1 MHYICDKNK
10 QITDA
15 CLPGIFFEYTI
26 SVFFLSSQNS
36 RYFNFSFSPVIL
48 RMISIILLYG
58 VFNYFCSSQKYK
70 DFPLFYYIKI
80 LITFFIK
87 HFPLSQS
94 FFSPIL
100 LVDIRASFQILH
112 PPSLD
117 QISTFSDCSPPPLPP
132 LINFFAV
139 SPPPPTNLGL
149 LVDFKALFGFQF

>member
-10 QITDA
+10 QMTDA

-36 RYFNFSFSPVIL
+36 RYFNCFFSPVIL
-48 RMISIILLYG
+48 RMIFIILLYG
-58 VFNYFCSSQKYK
+58 VFNYFCSSQKPS
-70 DFPLFYYIKI
+70 FPLFYYIKI
-80 LITFFIK
+80 LITFFSK

-112 PPSLD
+112 PPPLD
-117 QISTFSDCSPPPLPP
+117 QISTFSDCSPP
-132 LINFFAV
+132 
-139 SPPPPTNLGL
+139 SP
-149 LVDFKALFGFQF
+149 

>member
-36 RYFNFSFSPVIL
+36 RYFNCFFSPVIL
-48 RMISIILLYG
+48 RMIFIILLYG
-58 VFNYFCSSQKYK
+58 VFNYFCSSQKPS
-70 DFPLFYYIKI
+70 FPLFYYIKI

-112 PPSLD
+112 PPPWTKSQLF
-117 QISTFSDCSPPPLPP
+117 QIAHPRPSPL
-132 LINFFAV
+132 
-139 SPPPPTNLGL
+139 
-149 LVDFKALFGFQF
+149 

>member
-1 MHYICDKNK
+1 
-10 QITDA
+10 
-15 CLPGIFFEYTI
+15 
-26 SVFFLSSQNS
+26 
-36 RYFNFSFSPVIL
+36 
-48 RMISIILLYG
+48 MISIILLYG
-58 VFNYFCSSQKYK
+58 VFNDFCSSQKYK
-70 DFPLFYYIKI
+70 GFPLFYYIKI

-112 PPSLD
+112 PPPLD

-139 SPPPPTNLGL
+139 SPPSPTNLGL
-149 LVDFKALFGFQF
+149 LVDFKALFGFKF